1 MTEDGR
7 KDPCVQAA
15 FGNRLSRR
23 TFLLGMAGLYSSIT
37 LPLPAGS
44 AVGLYEPFAFAFVSD
59 VHLATGV
66 PDSFKLVHE
75 SQLFLQDVIK
85 DLNQD
90 KLEFVIFGG
99 DQVDAP
105 GRDDSNWQLFLDVV
119 QSLNSPWS
127 FVLGECDVTD
137 QIPVDKM
144 RTYGPDWK
152 GRGIESAHPYW
163 SHDPLPGV
171 HIIGL
176 DTSRANSS
184 TGDVGRRQLDWL
196 QKDLDKNKRKFTIV
210 FSHHPLLPPPPYDS
224 GPPWDEYICAQGP
237 AVREIL
243 GKSPKVRLAVSGHVH
258 VSDVQQE
265 RDIWYVSSPSLDVY
279 PCAYRIFRVTP
290 ENITIE
296 TYQINFGAL
305 IKKARKNLEE
315 STLARKYD
323 QARPDRFL
331 AVVEGE
337 PKDNDVLLPLAPG
350 AAPKP
355 LPKKK
360 KKKGKPVKK
369 EKPKKEKKPKEK
381 PAPKEKPQPEKK
393 PDGKKPAEPEKP
405 ADATPP
411 EPAPDTTPPD
421 TPAPEPDTGG
431 PPAPEASEPPAPT
444 KPGKAG
450 SK

>member
-1 MTEDGR
+1 MTEDLSVGR
-7 KDPCVQAA
+7 RDPGCPEA
-15 FGNRLSRR
+15 FGSRLSRR
-23 TFLLGMAGLYSSIT
+23 TFLLGMAGLYSTIT
-37 LPLPAGS
+37 LPLPADS
-44 AVGLYEPFAFAFVSD
+44 AVGLYEPFAFALVSD
-59 VHLATGV
+59 AHLAIGV

-90 KLEFVIFGG
+90 KLDFVIFGG

-119 QSLNSPWS
+119 QSLNAPWS

-137 QIPVDKM
+137 QMPVDKL

-152 GRGIESAHPYW
+152 GRGIETAHAYW

-176 DTSRANSS
+176 DTSRANSA
-184 TGDVGRRQLDWL
+184 TGDVGRRQLEWL
-196 QKDLDKNKRKFTIV
+196 QNDLEKNKRKFTIV
-210 FSHHPLLPPPPYDS
+210 FSHHPLLPPPPYDG

-237 AVREIL
+237 AVREVL

-258 VSDVQQE
+258 VSHVQQE

-290 ENITIE
+290 ENITVE
-296 TYQINFGAL
+296 TYQINFPAL

-323 QARPDRFL
+323 QSRPERFL

-337 PKDNDVLLPLAPG
+337 RKDNDVLLPLAPG
-350 AAPKP
+350 AAAQP

-360 KKKGKPVKK
+360 KKKGKPA
-369 EKPKKEKKPKEK
+369 KKEKKP
-381 PAPKEKPQPEKK
+381 PEKK
-393 PDGKKPAEPEKP
+393 PEPQKPDQKKPGVPDKPEEKKPAEPSPDDTPP
-405 ADATPP
+405 ADVPAPGPDTGAPPAAETP
-411 EPAPDTTPPD
+411 EPA
-421 TPAPEPDTGG
+421 
-431 PPAPEASEPPAPT
+431 APT
-444 KPGKAG
+444 AG
-450 SK
+450 DK